1 MTGSAV
7 VQRPDELLV
16 RPGGGGGPRAEVA
29 PPRVHGLH
37 GLAAAEEA
45 AAEAGVSV
53 VHDAVAVVPGMT
65 AHYYPQQLQEC
76 GSLCVEGELHGV
88 PGVVHPLVRQHVEVV
103 DPHVLVPAHHQ
114 PVQTTLTPADIL

>member
-1 MTGSAV
+1 MTKYYVLNHLCVCSADRITVVVILGHVKNKNSHCIRSWLVAHSLDTAAGSAV
-7 VQRPDELLV
+7 VQSPDELLV

-53 VHDAVAVVPGMT
+53 VHDAVAVVPAMA
-65 AHYYPQQLQEC
+65 AHYYL
-76 GSLCVEGELHGV
+76 
-88 PGVVHPLVRQHVEVV
+88 
-103 DPHVLVPAHHQ
+103 
-114 PVQTTLTPADIL
+114 

>member
-53 VHDAVAVVPGMT
+53 VHDAVAVVLRV
-65 AHYYPQQLQEC
+65 Q
-76 GSLCVEGELHGV
+76 VELERV
-88 PGVVHPLVRQHVEVV
+88 PRVVNPLVRQHVEVV
-103 DPHVLVPAHHQ
+103 NANMLVSEMRRKH
-114 PVQTTLTPADIL
+114 